1 MRQGLRGIVIM
12 LGLLAAT
19 AVWPDARAADARVAV
34 RAHNVDILVSDTIS
48 AHLIDLTAELVPR
61 PGHPLVDLEDG
72 GSFSIRVTA
81 GCARLSAD
89 QLTRLFNDRIL
100 DYEPRAL
107 NDVHFM
113 PEDGAMQV
121 SGGLRL
127 WHRVPPFWLAF
138 SATTDAGVDDDGLIR
153 LTVRDEH
160 LLGLPVG
167 SLLDLAHTP
176 LDALL
181 TVEAPGAHVAGDTVI
196 IDTRAVLPG
205 PAIDSRPASARLSA
219 AGLTVCF
226 KGDAT
231 TNAPALPADL
241 DAPASYLWV
250 QGPRLAALGQEIA
263 PARLLVAPAD
273 KTNDPMLFRLVKSRD
288 QIAAGHIE
296 LGIDGRM
303 IIRPGPAQPD
313 TPGQDR

>member
-1 MRQGLRGIVIM
+1 MRRVVGGGLIL
-12 LGLLAAT
+12 LGLLAT
-19 AVWPDARAADARVAV
+19 ASAWAAPRVAV

-61 PGHPLVDLEDG
+61 PGHRRVDLEDG
-72 GSFSIRVTA
+72 GSFTIRVTA
-81 GCARLSAD
+81 GCARLSAA

-121 SGGLRL
+121 TGGVRL

-138 SATTDAGVDDDGLIR
+138 SATTDARVDEDGLIR
-153 LTVRDEH
+153 LAVRDEH

-167 SLLDLAHTP
+167 GLLDLAHTP
-176 LDALL
+176 LDRLL
-181 TVEAPGAHVAGDTVI
+181 TVEAPGTRVVDNTVL

-205 PAIDSRPASARLSA
+205 PAIDSRPVSAHLSA

-226 KGDAT
+226 EGDPT
-231 TNAPALPADL
+231 TSTPALPADL

-263 PARLLVAPAD
+263 PARLLVAPGIA
-273 KTNDPMLFRLVKSRD
+273 TGAEPSEPMLFRLVKSRD

-296 LGIDGRM
+296 LGIEGRM
-303 IIRPGPAQPD
+303 IIRPGPAQPG
-313 TPGQDR
+313 TPAPDR